1 MCAGNCVP
9 EEVPAGGRTR
19 AAIRP
24 KNVCKCVIV
33 CPLSVA
39 IRALGIFIM
48 ICLLLAMSAK
58 CELFSNEMVDG
69 GVMSSCNTF
78 ISAEYGSQVHKFSV
92 WS

>member
-69 GVMSSCNTF
+69 GSYEFMQYLYLSGIRLASS
-78 ISAEYGSQVHKFSV
+78 
-92 WS
+92 